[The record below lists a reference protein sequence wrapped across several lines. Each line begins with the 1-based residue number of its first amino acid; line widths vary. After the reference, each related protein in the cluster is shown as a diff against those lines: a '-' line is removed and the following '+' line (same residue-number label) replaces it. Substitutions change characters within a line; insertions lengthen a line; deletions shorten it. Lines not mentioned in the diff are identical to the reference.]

1 MAQLNKTEKQG
12 KRRIKRGLF
21 NFVGQIS
28 HSLFGT
34 LGSDNEEFDDGKI
47 SQEEEQADLVGLSKE
62 QIVVV
67 KIYIEIS

>member
-28 HSLFGT
+28 HSFSGT
-34 LGSDNEEFDDGKI
+34 LGSDNEEFDEGKI
-47 SQEEEQADLVGLSKE
+47 SQEEEQADLVKLSKE
-62 QIVVV
+62 QIVV
-67 KIYIEIS
+67 KNLH